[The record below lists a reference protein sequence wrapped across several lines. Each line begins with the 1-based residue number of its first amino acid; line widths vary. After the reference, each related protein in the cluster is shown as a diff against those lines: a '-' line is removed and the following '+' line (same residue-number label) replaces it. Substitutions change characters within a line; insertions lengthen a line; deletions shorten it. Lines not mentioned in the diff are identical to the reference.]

1 MPYLNKATI
10 MGHLGRDAEQRAAGQ
25 KIITQMSIAI
35 ADGTKDKPHTTWIR
49 VEAWDLPEFITK
61 GLTKGAL
68 VLVDGRLRFEEWDDK
83 DGQKKSM
90 TKLVADS
97 YGVKTFEKKADEGIV
112 SQPRGAA
119 KQASPFDYP
128 AGGIDDDDVPF

>member
-25 KIITQMSIAI
+25 KIITQMSIAV

-49 VEAWDLPEFITK
+49 AEAWDLPEFITK

-68 VLVDGRLRFEEWDDK
+68 VLVDGRLRFEEWEK
-83 DGQKKSM
+83 DGQKQSM
-90 TKLVADS
+90 VKLVADS
-97 YGVKTFEKKADEGIV
+97 YGVKTFEKKVDEGIV
-112 SQPRGAA
+112 SQPRGAVA
-119 KQASPFDYP
+119 KQAE
-128 AGGIDDDDVPF
+128 IDDMEVPF